1 LLLSLLLP
9 AAAVAQDISV
19 KASVDRQSVPLNEQ
33 IVLTV
38 AVSGDQPSLP
48 DPRLP
53 SIPNFNVHSVGRS
66 QNLSFINGRV
76 SSTVEHRFVLV
87 PRLIGNA
94 VIGPIEVQSA
104 GQRAA
109 TAPIELSVLRPS
121 AAATPQQPARPPAA
135 RLARPGPQPS
145 GGGQTGSGPDLFVT
159 AEVNKRNPYVNEQ
172 MLMTV
177 RFHYAVPLLGNA
189 EWDPPVTQGF
199 LKEDLPPTPATLVT
213 REGRVYYVTEI
224 KIVLF
229 PIQPGDLTIGSTH
242 IRCQVQKELRVDPF
256 SSDFFEQ
263 FFSQGVVGAVTRE
276 LRTNPVKI
284 AAQPLPEEGKPQ
296 SFSGAVG
303 RFRIKADVDKSQANV
318 GDAITLSLILE
329 GDGNLKSLSAVPLPE
344 MPSFR
349 PYDTV
354 SSLSTSKDEQ
364 GVRGVKTFKTVL
376 VPRASGLL
384 EIPPI
389 QFNYFDPTTKRYER
403 IQTNILRVRVSPAPA
418 GGGTAPVPFQA
429 GPLAGGGEITRVA
442 ADIRYLKSAADDP
455 WVERLALGSFSR
467 LWPHLIPL
475 TVLLLSL
482 AGAAYRNVLLNDPA
496 GARSKG
502 ALAGALSRIKDA
514 RNAGSAEE
522 TAAGLFEAL
531 SNFVADKLDRPASG
545 LTLREAA
552 RLLRERHP
560 KLPEGHLQQMRILWE
575 ELEMFRFAPK
585 GAQEDQ
591 TAQLAD
597 GVKELLK
604 AIDEELRA

>member
-1 LLLSLLLP
+1 
-9 AAAVAQDISV
+9 
-19 KASVDRQSVPLNEQ
+19 
-33 IVLTV
+33 
-38 AVSGDQPSLP
+38 
-48 DPRLP
+48 
-53 SIPNFNVHSVGRS
+53 
-66 QNLSFINGRV
+66 
-76 SSTVEHRFVLV
+76 
-87 PRLIGNA
+87 
-94 VIGPIEVQSA
+94 
-104 GQRAA
+104 
-109 TAPIELSVLRPS
+109 
-121 AAATPQQPARPPAA
+121 
-135 RLARPGPQPS
+135 
-145 GGGQTGSGPDLFVT
+145 
-159 AEVNKRNPYVNEQ
+159 
-172 MLMTV
+172 
-177 RFHYAVPLLGNA
+177 
-189 EWDPPVTQGF
+189 
-199 LKEDLPPTPATLVT
+199 
-213 REGRVYYVTEI
+213 
-224 KIVLF
+224 
-229 PIQPGDLTIGSTH
+229 
-242 IRCQVQKELRVDPF
+242 
-256 SSDFFEQ
+256 
-263 FFSQGVVGAVTRE
+263 
-276 LRTNPVKI
+276 
-284 AAQPLPEEGKPQ
+284 
-296 SFSGAVG
+296 
-303 RFRIKADVDKSQANV
+303 
-318 GDAITLSLILE
+318 
-329 GDGNLKSLSAVPLPE
+329 
-344 MPSFR
+344 
-349 PYDTV
+349 
-354 SSLSTSKDEQ
+354 
-364 GVRGVKTFKTVL
+364 
-376 VPRASGLL
+376 
-384 EIPPI
+384 
-389 QFNYFDPTTKRYER
+389 
-403 IQTNILRVRVSPAPA
+403 VRVSPAPA